1 MTEHRDDAAFREILE
16 QLRETGFKKSPL
28 RLAYE
33 REVHDLARVRRE
45 LERAGVSQ
53 AELARR
59 LHGLRRACG
68 KRFKEASPPLVREYV
83 YYATAR
89 KYGDPLGPDYD
100 ALRRRKTDAEIIES
114 ASRPIRDLDDRLN
127 EADFRAWYE
136 EVYCKEKG

>member
-1 MTEHRDDAAFREILE
+1 MAEHRDEAGFREILS
-16 QLRETGFKKSPL
+16 QLHETGFKKSPL

-33 REVHDLARVRRE
+33 R
-45 LERAGVSQ
+45 
-53 AELARR
+53 R
-59 LHGLRRACG
+59 LQGLRRACG

-83 YYATAR
+83 YYTTTR

-127 EADFRAWYE
+127 EADFRVWYE
-136 EVYCKEKG
+136 EVYCKEEG

>member
-1 MTEHRDDAAFREILE
+1 MRFSRSCMRRASRRARCGSPMSGRCMT
-16 QLRETGFKKSPL
+16 S
-28 RLAYE
+28 
-33 REVHDLARVRRE
+33 
-45 LERAGVSQ
+45 
-53 AELARR
+53 
-59 LHGLRRACG
+59 RACG

-83 YYATAR
+83 YYVTTR

-127 EADFRAWYE
+127 EADFRVWYE

>member
-1 MTEHRDDAAFREILE
+1 MAEHRDDAAFREILA
-16 QLRETGFKKSPL
+16 QLHETGFKKSPL

-33 REVHDLARVRRE
+33 QEVRDLARVRRE
-45 LERAGVSQ
+45 LEAAGLTQ
-53 AELARR
+53 EALARR

-68 KRFKEASPPLVREYV
+68 RRFKEASPPLVRAYV

-100 ALRRRKTDAEIIES
+100 ALRRYKTDAEIIES

-127 EADFRAWYE
+127 EADFRTWYE
-136 EVYCKEKG
+136 AVYCKEKG